1 MKLLFHNRRFPALK
15 GVVGL
20 WQWLHGV
27 RSTEQRPCPAF
38 TDPRIDC
45 RQKVFHPNG
54 RVPCGPT
61 VQELAYIHFSP
72 VTNIR
77 KEML

>member
-1 MKLLFHNRRFPALK
+1 MKLLFHNRRFPALN
-15 GVVGL
+15 GVVVVG
-20 WQWLHGV
+20 QCLHGF
-27 RSTEQRPCPAF
+27 RSTEHSPYSAF

-45 RQKVFHPNG
+45 SQKVFHPNG